1 MRLDLHAMH
10 VYSRF
15 NGPGPV
21 REKHWLHV
29 PQQAKLVLDLKLVVA
44 ESA

>member
-21 REKHWLHV
+21 REKHL